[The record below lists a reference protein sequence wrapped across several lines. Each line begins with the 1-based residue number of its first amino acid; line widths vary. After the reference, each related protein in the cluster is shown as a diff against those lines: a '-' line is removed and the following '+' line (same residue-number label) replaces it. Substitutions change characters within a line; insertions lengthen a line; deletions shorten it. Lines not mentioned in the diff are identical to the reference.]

1 MSPRAR
7 EGSMRPRLQSGR
19 TATDRQA
26 SFDRYAACAL
36 SRPLN
41 FTVSCPMKRLRVA
54 PVALLALAQVLAA
67 SAYAAESV
75 DNPAPCPTTADAVI
89 DARISTNSTFG
100 QLWEY
105 HGVSGGAVTLRINYL
120 LSPMGELSG
129 SFNLDPGEI
138 NYALCVADAADFFSL
153 PPEISGSTVPIDGPV
168 LSISIKRRG
177 AAKAVRLYDSRDLI
191 KSGEAARF
199 RRVWDRI
206 FKPLPVRPA
215 WNRGS

>member
-1 MSPRAR
+1 
-7 EGSMRPRLQSGR
+7 
-19 TATDRQA
+19 
-26 SFDRYAACAL
+26 
-36 SRPLN
+36 
-41 FTVSCPMKRLRVA
+41 MKRLRVA
-54 PVALLALAQVLAA
+54 PVALLALMQVLTAWA
-67 SAYAAESV
+67 HAPESE
-75 DNPAPCPTTADAVI
+75 DNPMPCQITSDASI

-105 HGVSGGAVTLRINYL
+105 HGVSGGAVTLRISYL

-138 NYALCVADAADFFSL
+138 NYALCVADAARFFGL
-153 PPEISGSTVPIDGPV
+153 PPEISGSTTPIDGPV

-177 AAKAVRLYDSRDLI
+177 TTKTVRLYDSGGFSRSD
-191 KSGEAARF
+191 EAARF